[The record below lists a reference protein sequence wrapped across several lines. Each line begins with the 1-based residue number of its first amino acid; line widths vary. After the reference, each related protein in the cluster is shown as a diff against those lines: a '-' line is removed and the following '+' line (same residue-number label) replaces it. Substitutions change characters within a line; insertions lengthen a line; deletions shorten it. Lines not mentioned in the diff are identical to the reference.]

1 MAVETRAAKKL
12 VYALL
17 LLRCFFLSQSPI
29 GHVGSKCD
37 IWHWFT
43 CKGWMYACVS
53 YGQMLT

>member
-1 MAVETRAAKKL
+1 MAMETRAAKKS

-29 GHVGSKCD
+29 CHVGSKCD

-43 CKGWMYACVS
+43 CKGWMYAGVS